1 MSPSI
6 LFFMII
12 KWANLYFAYK
22 ISLFFAHN
30 MPPNVSYTQFL
41 QILRQFLQIL
51 KVGLPKLK
59 VLPGYF
65 AYPGCNGLSHALL
78 EGEAE
83 GAVASVAA
91 FAGQLLGCDGL
102 MGSNSLS
109 IETHEVVDA
118 QVVDVGIV
126 GSAMAGEKLAEI
138 KAVDANSLGQ
148 LAKGQVMLQVKLRS
162 HTALIQQLLDIEG
175 NGQWMFVLC
184 RKP

>member
-1 MSPSI
+1 MWEY
-6 LFFMII
+6 L
-12 KWANLYFAYK
+12 LVR
-22 ISLFFAHN
+22 FAH
-30 MPPNVSYTQFL
+30 PSSDTL
-41 QILRQFLQIL
+41 T
-51 KVGLPKLK
+51 
-59 VLPGYF
+59 
-65 AYPGCNGLSHALL
+65 HALL

-148 LAKGQVMLQVKLRS
+148 LGKVQVVLQVELRVC
-162 HTALIQQLLDIEG
+162 A
-175 NGQWMFVLC
+175 VLN
-184 RKP
+184 